1 MKTFAAAAAA
11 AAGDASRESECRQ
24 TGHQTIIVFLTFCR
38 TKNFQ
43 EIFVKEKKSVED
55 MIVFARRTLSNKIK

>member
-1 MKTFAAAAAA
+1 MNTFAAAAAA
-11 AAGDASRESECRQ
+11 AGAGDASRESESRQ

-43 EIFVKEKKSVED
+43 EIFVKEHVED